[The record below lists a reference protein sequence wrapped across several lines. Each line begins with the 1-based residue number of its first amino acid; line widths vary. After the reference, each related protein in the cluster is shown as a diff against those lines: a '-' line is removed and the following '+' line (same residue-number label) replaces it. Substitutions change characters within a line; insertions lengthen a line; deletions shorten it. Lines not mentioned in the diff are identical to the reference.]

1 MSEERSGEFVR
12 MVPALMVEIPKIV
25 LKLGVP
31 FLRMKKRAQK
41 AERHFRT
48 GLIEN
53 GIPPEF
59 ARELSDQYAKDL
71 SIRRIVS
78 GMKGSAMFKPFN
90 WRG

>member
-1 MSEERSGEFVR
+1 MSDERSDEIVK
-12 MVPALMVEIPKIV
+12 MVPVLMVEIPKMA

-31 FLRMKKRAQK
+31 FLRMKKRVQK
-41 AERHFRT
+41 AERQFRT
-48 GLIEN
+48 GLEES
-53 GIPPEF
+53 GMPPGL

-78 GMKGSAMFKPFN
+78 GMQASGMFKPLN

>member
-1 MSEERSGEFVR
+1 MSEERSGELVR
-12 MVPALMVEIPKIV
+12 MVPVLMVEVPRMV
-25 LKLGVP
+25 LKFGVP

-41 AERHFRT
+41 AERYFRA
-48 GLIEN
+48 GLIES
-53 GIPPEF
+53 GMPSEL

-78 GMKGSAMFKPFN
+78 GMQGSAMFKPFN

>member
-12 MVPALMVEIPKIV
+12 MVPVLMVEIPKMV
-25 LKLGVP
+25 FRFGVP

-41 AERHFRT
+41 AESHFRT
-48 GLIEN
+48 GLIQS
-53 GIPPEF
+53 GMPPEL

-78 GMKGSAMFKPFN
+78 GMQGSAMFKPFN